1 MQSDLFVFPNP
12 FRPGAGHMPPHL
24 AGRERE
30 QVEFDAS
37 LKQEVIL
44 ENTVLTGLRGVG
56 KTVLMETLKPGAFK
70 QGWAWVGSEISE
82 SASISEENL
91 AIRLLT
97 DLSVF
102 TTSIRWQE
110 KGMRPAG
117 FTSETQVT
125 ERALDYPT
133 LLSIYNATPGLIAD
147 KLKGTLEVAWGAI
160 SSQKRVRGIVFAYD
174 EAQNLADHAA
184 RNQFPLSV
192 LLDVFQSLQRKGVR
206 FMLLLVG
213 LPTLFPKLVQ
223 ARTYAERMFHVIT
236 IGSLTG
242 EATRDAIL
250 KPVETAECPVTFAS
264 ASVKSICETSGGY
277 PYFIQFICREAFEVW
292 TVDPNAPVPI
302 ASILHK
308 LDSDFFVGRWSRATD
323 RQRDLLTVIASLPN
337 CDEEFTVAEIVARS
351 KAVTKPFTASHVSQL
366 LTALAEAGLTY
377 RNRHGK
383 YAFAVPLMGS
393 FIRRQRAAEHL

>member
-1 MQSDLFVFPNP
+1 
-12 FRPGAGHMPPHL
+12 MPPHL

-30 QVEFDAS
+30 REEFEAT
-37 LKQEVIL
+37 LKQDVIL

-56 KTVLMETLKPGAFK
+56 KTVLMETLKPSTIT
-70 QGWAWVGSEISE
+70 QGWVWVGSEISE

-91 AIRLLT
+91 AVRILT

-102 TTSIRWQE
+102 TSSVRWQE
-110 KGMRPAG
+110 KGNRPAG
-117 FTSETQVT
+117 FTAEQVVT
-125 ERALDYPT
+125 DRSLDYAT
-133 LLSIYNATPGLIAD
+133 LLQIYNGTPGLVSD
-147 KLKGTLEVAWGAI
+147 KLKHTLEVVWQAI
-160 SSQKRVRGIVFAYD
+160 ASQNRVRGVLFAYD
-174 EAQNLADHAA
+174 EAQNLADHSA

-192 LLDVFQSLQRKGVR
+192 LLDVFQSLQRKGIR

-236 IGSLTG
+236 IGSLDP

-250 KPVETAECPVTFAS
+250 KPVEKADCPVTFS
-264 ASVKSICETSGGY
+264 STSVSSIVDASGGY
-277 PYFIQFICREAFEVW
+277 PYFIQFICREAYEVW
-292 TVDPNAPVPI
+292 TIEPNSPVPM
-302 ASILHK
+302 ASILQK

-351 KAVTKPFTASHVSQL
+351 RSLTKPFTPSHVSQL
-366 LTALAEAGLTY
+366 LSALAEVGLTY

-383 YAFAVPLMGS
+383 YAFAVPLMGG
-393 FIRRQRAAEHL
+393 FIKRQRAAEGGGRQPA